1 MDVNA
6 AAVEAVSTPTRV
18 IAIINQKGGVG
29 KTTST
34 LNLGAALASLGKKI
48 LLVDLDAQAHLTY
61 SLGVPAD
68 DLEATIY
75 DLLKGEAALSDVLIE
90 KQGLAI
96 LPSSIDLSA
105 AEIEFSTEV
114 GREAFLKNVLA
125 GLTGYDYILLDCPP
139 NLGLITLNAL
149 TAAGEVFVPL
159 QAEFL
164 SIKGLNK
171 LTDMIEK
178 VKQRVNPAL
187 EVTGIIVTLHD
198 PRLKLHQE
206 VYENLQQH
214 FGDKLFKTTI
224 RRNVALAEAA
234 SFGQSIFAYAP
245 HSHGAADY
253 MALCHEIVNRE
264 KDHGQEITTEG

>member
-1 MDVNA
+1 MTANSVPA
-6 AAVEAVSTPTRV
+6 ETEGPQPRI

-34 LNLGAALASLGKKI
+34 VNLGAGLTRLGQKV

-61 SLGVPAD
+61 SLGIAAD

-75 DLLKGEAALSDVLIE
+75 DLLKGEAAFSEVAIE
-90 KQGLAI
+90 KQGIAI

-125 GLTGYDYILLDCPP
+125 GLSGYEYILLDCPP

-149 TAAGEVFVPL
+149 TAAREVFVPL

-171 LTDMIEK
+171 LTNMIEK

-187 EVTGIIVTLHD
+187 AITGIITTLHD

-206 VYENLQQH
+206 VYENLQKH
-214 FGDKLFKTTI
+214 FSEKIFKTFI

-234 SFGQSIFAYAP
+234 SFGQSIFDYAP
-245 HSHGAADY
+245 HSHGAEDY
-253 MALCHEIVNRE
+253 MALC
-264 KDHGQEITTEG
+264 QEVLSRR